1 MGVIVRPCAPFPSV
15 ASAPAS
21 RSQHGPHDAG
31 ACCSPPYSCA
41 TAARAD
47 HIFRAST
54 VCDRRDGYGMFL
66 MAFQQFLR
74 PPESELISLCIL
86 GGHFQLTVR
95 KGRMDALQVKSSQGL
110 PVTNPDEVRSTY
122 ANSVGTSATGNDV
135 RLIFTE
141 LGANPTGPEPEHIL
155 KALVVV
161 PISMARQMIG
171 LLETVLDQSDAIQ
184 QLQSPKE

>member
-1 MGVIVRPCAPFPSV
+1 
-15 ASAPAS
+15 
-21 RSQHGPHDAG
+21 
-31 ACCSPPYSCA
+31 
-41 TAARAD
+41 
-47 HIFRAST
+47 
-54 VCDRRDGYGMFL
+54 
-66 MAFQQFLR
+66 
-74 PPESELISLCIL
+74 
-86 GGHFQLTVR
+86 
-95 KGRMDALQVKSSQGL
+95 MDALQVKSSQGL